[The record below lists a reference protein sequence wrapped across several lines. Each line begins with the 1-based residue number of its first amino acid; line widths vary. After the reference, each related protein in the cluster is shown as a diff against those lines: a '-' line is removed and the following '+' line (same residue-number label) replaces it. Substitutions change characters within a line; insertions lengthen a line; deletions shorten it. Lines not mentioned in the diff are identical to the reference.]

1 VSTDPEPIEYPTR
14 SEILEIHKRALE
26 GFGGRLGV
34 REPEAI
40 DAVLAPP
47 EQLRAY
53 GDDDDIGLSR
63 CAAAIAA
70 GFCRIRHPFV
80 DGNKRVA
87 FAAAAYTLFLNGYE
101 LDVSEAD
108 ATRWVLGLSAGELDE
123 EAFAAWL
130 TANIVPLIAPE

>member
-1 VSTDPEPIEYPTR
+1 MSSDPERIEYPTS
-14 SEILEIHKRALE
+14 SEILEIHRRALAR
-26 GFGGRLGV
+26 FGGRSGV
-34 REPEAI
+34 RAPDAI
-40 DAVLAPP
+40 DAVLARP

-53 GDDDDIGLSR
+53 GDDDIGLSR

-108 ATRWVLGLSAGELDE
+108 ATHNVLALSAGETSED
-123 EAFAAWL
+123 AFARWL
-130 TANIVPLIAPE
+130 DANKVPLIENE

>member
-1 VSTDPEPIEYPTR
+1 MTSDPERIEYPTR
-14 SEILEIHKRALE
+14 SEILEIHQRALK
-26 GFGGRLGV
+26 GFGGHAGIRA
-34 REPEAI
+34 PDAI
-40 DAVLAPP
+40 DAMPSRP

-53 GDDDDIGLSR
+53 GDDDIGLSR

-108 ATRWVLGLSAGELDE
+108 ATHNVLALSAGEMSED
-123 EAFAAWL
+123 AFARWL
-130 TANIVPLIAPE
+130 DANIVPLIEAG

>member
-1 VSTDPEPIEYPTR
+1 VSTDPERIEYPTR

-26 GFGGRLGV
+26 GFGGHPGV

-40 DAVLAPP
+40 DAVLARP
-47 EQLRAY
+47 EHLRAY
-53 GDDDDIGLSR
+53 GDDNVGLSR

-87 FAAAAYTLFLNGYE
+87 FAATAYTLFLNGYE
-101 LDVSEAD
+101 LDVSESD
-108 ATRWVLGLSAGELDE
+108 ATENVLGLSTGELSED
-123 EAFAAWL
+123 AFAAWL
-130 TANIVPLIAPE
+130 EAHIVRLIDPA

>member
-26 GFGGRLGV
+26 GFGGHPGV

-40 DAVLAPP
+40 DAVLARP

-53 GDDDDIGLSR
+53 GDDDIGLSR

-70 GFCRIRHPFV
+70 GFCRIRHPFL

-108 ATRWVLGLSAGELDE
+108 ATHNVLALSAGETSED
-123 EAFAAWL
+123 AFARWL
-130 TANIVPLIAPE
+130 DANMVPLIENE